1 MEMNGQLH
9 AVAALPP
16 AIECLVH
23 IQCEAEC
30 TPVPLWMLWR
40 RDEYHA
46 AISQDTVPPTLVSGS
61 DCDRGHFVRTYR
73 Y

>member
-1 MEMNGQLH
+1 MEKSGQLH

-23 IQCEAEC
+23 IQYEAEWAL
-30 TPVPLWMLWR
+30 VLVWMLWR

-46 AISQDTVPPTLVSGS
+46 AISQGTVPPTLVWL
-61 DCDRGHFVRTYR
+61 
-73 Y
+73 